1 MLALPAA
8 VILAGQHKNATS
20 RVHLLAG
27 LLAMCSGSNVTNR
40 GADCRCSCRYDHVA
54 GVGIRQAGRS
64 SVLAKKGLQD
74 CCHRMLSTVLAQAAH
89 MFLADE
95 VQLQGDELLQ
105 LRQHRRQEGLA
116 VDRVTVATN
125 STGKQN
131 GN

>member
-1 MLALPAA
+1 
-8 VILAGQHKNATS
+8 
-20 RVHLLAG
+20 
-27 LLAMCSGSNVTNR
+27 
-40 GADCRCSCRYDHVA
+40 
-54 GVGIRQAGRS
+54 
-64 SVLAKKGLQD
+64 
-74 CCHRMLSTVLAQAAH
+74 